1 MLVCAKALE
10 AAASVL
16 CTSNLALEV
25 VLHFVSALPREA
37 TDYGG
42 ERTFLHFF
50 IFSECKLGYS
60 FKKVGV
66 LKSL

>member
-16 CTSNLALEV
+16 CTSDLDLEV
-25 VLHFVSALPREA
+25 LLLFISALPREA

-42 ERTFLHFF
+42 ERYISSFYAYFSSANFLTP
-50 IFSECKLGYS
+50 IL
-60 FKKVGV
+60 
-66 LKSL
+66 